1 MEAVGEHSKEERMEE
16 AGSDTEGGGKWLEKG
31 VSAKYSNPNPFLKF
45 SPVQVGTEAA
55 TLLCVADLLCKEMTG
70 SASACQV

>member
-1 MEAVGEHSKEERMEE
+1 MEAVGKHSKEEQMEK
-16 AGSDTEGGGKWLEKG
+16 AGSGTEGGGKWPEKR
-31 VSAKYSNPNPFLKF
+31 VSAKYSNPIPFLKF
-45 SPVQVGTEAA
+45 SLIQVGTEAV